1 MTPVIEVAITA
12 SGTFAYLRSIN
23 VTEKVDRCFPTEHM
37 DIFYMD
43 LTGKG
48 STISAA
54 RTDLRK
60 RIAKEVKR
68 LEGNDD
74 RKPSQDR
81 RLKFLKSVTV

>member
-1 MTPVIEVAITA
+1 MTPVIDVAITA

-23 VTEKVDRCFPTEHM
+23 VTEKVDRCFPTERM

-48 STISAA
+48 ETISAA
-54 RTDLRK
+54 
-60 RIAKEVKR
+60 
-68 LEGNDD
+68 GNDD